1 MKKFLGGAL
10 VATAALIGFVAWTGA
25 LSFDWPWRTLPEFG
39 EVEVAL
45 SLPAEARIV
54 SVEPIALDCRARV
67 HAEVPV
73 AGGREHSVLDQVYR
87 TDTVTMTA
95 IGDVDTCVEGT
106 SAQVIHRRDG
116 STEVVIPGRSITFV
130 RPRVDA
136 VATAASVEVSK
147 GLAGKL
153 TDVFPWVSDDVG
165 LTPLAYAHAQN
176 VIGGSECMQTAY
188 AVTKDLLVEAYRQ
201 QFIDQGADPQRLTVR
216 IDGEPL
222 FLDPTPLELGD
233 GVEMAAGTTDVAC
246 ILGDDV
252 DRSVDPER

>member
-1 MKKFLGGAL
+1 MKKFLGGAF
-10 VATAALIGFVAWTGA
+10 VATAALIGVVVWMGA
-25 LSFDWPWRTLPEFG
+25 LSFDWPWRSLPEFG

-45 SLPAEARIV
+45 SLPTEARIV
-54 SVEPIALDCRARV
+54 SVDPIALDCRARV

-73 AGGREHSVLDQVYR
+73 EGRREHSVLDQVYR

-95 IGDVDTCVEGT
+95 VGDVDTCVEGT
-106 SAQVIHRRDG
+106 SAQVVHRRDG
-116 STEVVIPGRSITFV
+116 STEVVIPGESITFV
-130 RPRVDA
+130 RPRVDT

-176 VIGGSECMQTAY
+176 VIGGSECMQAAY

-201 QFIDQGADPQRLTVR
+201 QFIDQGADPLKLTVR
-216 IDGEPL
+216 IDGVPL
-222 FLDPTPLELGD
+222 FLDPAPLELGE
-233 GVEMAAGTTDVAC
+233 GVEMAAGTAEVAC
-246 ILGDDV
+246 LLSDDAT
-252 DRSVDPER
+252 RRLAAE

>member
-1 MKKFLGGAL
+1 MKKFLAGAF
-10 VATAALIGFVAWTGA
+10 AAAAALIGFAAWTGA

-39 EVEVAL
+39 DVEVAL

-67 HAEVPV
+67 HAEVPIE
-73 AGGREHSVLDQVYR
+73 GRREHSILDQVYR
-87 TDTVTMTA
+87 TDTVAMTA
-95 IGDVDTCVEGT
+95 IGDVDTCVEGP
-106 SAQVIHRRDG
+106 SAQVVHRRDG
-116 STEVVIPGRSITFV
+116 STEVIIPGSSITFV
-130 RPRVDA
+130 RPRVDT

-176 VIGGSECMQTAY
+176 VIGGSACMQTAY

-201 QFIDQGADPQRLTVR
+201 QFIDQGADPQTLTVR
-216 IDGEPL
+216 IDGQPL
-222 FLDPTPLELGD
+222 FPEPAPLDLGD
-233 GVEMAAGTTDVAC
+233 GVDMVAGTDEVAC
-246 ILGDDV
+246 LLGDDLEQL
-252 DRSVDPER
+252 SEPER